1 MLCFTFYASIWKWIQ
16 MLRWAIHRILHTS
29 AESTW
34 EIQSKLVAIE
44 NLSRIYWITKAVCL
58 CVVYLSY
65 CENVQPH
72 SNTPKFFGVFH
83 CVFWFYQFLI
93 EILCL
98 ILRLSASVRTM
109 IYVSYDFFCTHK
121 LITRWQWIYYLNR
134 LINLGFRVC
143 VCLMRYQMLF
153 KALPTNVLSKF

>member
-44 NLSRIYWITKAVCL
+44 NLSRMYWITIAVC
-58 CVVYLSY
+58 LSY

-109 IYVSYDFFCTHK
+109 IYVSYVFFLYTQTYNS
-121 LITRWQWIYYLNR
+121 LAMDYYLNR
-134 LINLGFRVC
+134 LINLGFHVC
-143 VCLMRYQMLF
+143 VCLMRYRMLF
-153 KALPTNVLSKF
+153 KALPTNMLSKF